1 MTNKITNYEMWANLE
16 GRYALEARGESA
28 PKLLS
33 DVVVAVA
40 DADAALAQD
49 EIQQVLLDLSGTIG
63 NNVEAFSVP
72 DGEEW
77 RIWMVIRGLTIVTS
91 AVVFTGQRRG
101 GTFNTSEITLRLTP
115 AEIIQYD
122 RLTCKQGGGGIGMRA
137 TGNAGDDN
145 VVFAIFYQRFLVTP

>member
-1 MTNKITNYEMWANLE
+1 MTNKITNYDMWANLE

-28 PKLLS
+28 PKLLG
-33 DVVVAVA
+33 DVVVPVA
-40 DADAALAQD
+40 DADAALAVD

-63 NNVEAFSVP
+63 NFVEAFAPPV
-72 DGEEW
+72 GEEW
-77 RIWMVIRGLTIVTS
+77 RIWLVIRGITVVTS

-101 GTFNTSEITLRLTP
+101 GTFNTSEISLRLTP
-115 AEIIQYD
+115 AEILRYD
-122 RLTCKQGGGGIGMRA
+122 RLTCIQGGGSIGMRA